1 MRAALR
7 KRPVRPASAAG
18 CPLSTAR
25 DRVPVERGPLRHR
38 VGGGA

>member
-7 KRPVRPASAAG
+7 KRPDRPAGAAG

-25 DRVPVERGPLRHR
+25 DRMPVEQDPRRHR
-38 VGGGA
+38 VGGSA

>member
-1 MRAALR
+1 MRTALR

-25 DRVPVERGPLRHR
+25 DRMSVGQGPLQHC